1 MGKKKD
7 EKKDKKKGKK
17 KIILIGLLVAVIAAA
32 AAYFLVIRE
41 KGGGKPKLPDPV
53 EAYTLQEESVASITA
68 AFEEKGKEVLL
79 SVSTSSEPEDE
90 EDKKDKE
97 DSEKEEDS
105 DRTMQEDEEAGG
117 DWSYYYYRIGPD
129 SEDTIEKYKEF
140 LLEEGFELVTN
151 DKDFKQPVSQYA
163 EAYQR
168 DGAQKGRLF
177 VIELEYP
184 MAGDSATGIYSIKVR
199 LEEKLQIQPVTRDET
214 LKYFKGLDPKLLGL
228 EKPIE
233 EYSIMMDMG
242 RTFVD
247 GKECYGISLYEKG
260 EEEESYFVKKFYL
273 SLAEKKLYEYLGGDI
288 IGMQQNSSV
297 SGSAESSASASGS
310 SGEVHD
316 WNIGPTE

>member
-1 MGKKKD
+1 D
-7 EKKDKKKGKK
+7 EEDK
-17 KIILIGLLVAVIAAA
+17 
-32 AAYFLVIRE
+32 
-41 KGGGKPKLPDPV
+41 
-53 EAYTLQEESVASITA
+53 
-68 AFEEKGKEVLL
+68 
-79 SVSTSSEPEDE
+79 E

-105 DRTMQEDEEAGG
+105 DRAMQEDEETGG

-140 LLEEGFELVTN
+140 LLEEGFEPVTN
-151 DKDFKQPVSQYA
+151 DKDFKKPVSQYA

-199 LEEKLQIQPVTRDET
+199 LEEKLQLKVQPATRDET
-214 LKYFKGLDPKLLGL
+214 LKYFKGLDEKLLGL
-228 EKPIE
+228 KKPME
-233 EYSIMMDMG
+233 EYAIMMDMG

-247 GKECYGISLYEKG
+247 GRECYGISLYEKG
-260 EEEESYFVKKFYL
+260 ENKESYFVKKFYL

-297 SGSAESSASASGS
+297 SGSGESSASASGS
-310 SGEVHD
+310 SGGVHD

>member
-32 AAYFLVIRE
+32 AAYFLVIRG

-105 DRTMQEDEEAGG
+105 DRTMQEDEKAEG

-297 SGSAESSASASGS
+297 SGSAESSASSSDGSG
-310 SGEVHD
+310 GVHD